1 MLALTSV
8 TFKDYEKLR
17 WNFIHILMGNCMET
31 EFGLGAFLVSFVPSF
46 HLKIG
51 YITVQHVDA
60 LKQGM
65 KGTKGD
71 LKPIFRIPKLIL

>member
-1 MLALTSV
+1 MLALTLV

-31 EFGLGAFLVSFVPSF
+31 EFGLGMFLVFFVPSF

-51 YITVQHVDA
+51 YITIQHVDA
-60 LKQGM
+60 LKPRNEGHQG
-65 KGTKGD
+65 GS
-71 LKPIFRIPKLIL
+71 